1 MQTNRTNIA
10 ITPAEA
16 AELSG
21 ALFSSGSAAAHE
33 LAPIFADIASGR
45 LTSVELMLAGSQ
57 PGSAAEP
64 IVIDGLSIDLA
75 SRTVKV
81 LGVPASL
88 TPKEFD
94 ILAFLATNRG
104 TVFSKEEIYRAV
116 WRDEYLLDDSNI
128 MAFVRKIR
136 KKIEPEPDN
145 PRYLLTVWG
154 VGYKMTEGRFGLLPP
169 PIESSRTIL
178 AESQESRKKPAMCL
192 VLRLFYAVN
201 SRRREGEVRTLSG
214 SDSTGSA
221 GRCASPRSHL
231 VKDRRS

>member
-1 MQTNRTNIA
+1 MRTNRTNIA

-21 ALFSSGSAAAHE
+21 ALFSSDSAAALE

-57 PGSAAEP
+57 SGSATES
-64 IVIDGLSIDLA
+64 IVIDELSIDLA

-81 LGVPASL
+81 LGVPVSL

-116 WRDEYLLDDSNI
+116 WQDEYLLDDSNI

-154 VGYKMTEGRFGLLPP
+154 VGYKMVG
-169 PIESSRTIL
+169 
-178 AESQESRKKPAMCL
+178 
-192 VLRLFYAVN
+192 
-201 SRRREGEVRTLSG
+201 
-214 SDSTGSA
+214 
-221 GRCASPRSHL
+221 
-231 VKDRRS
+231 

>member
-1 MQTNRTNIA
+1 MRTNRTNIA

-21 ALFSSGSAAAHE
+21 ALFSSGSAAALE

-45 LTSVELMLAGSQ
+45 LTSVELVLAGSQ
-57 PGSAAEP
+57 PGSGTDP

-81 LGVPASL
+81 LGAPVSL

-154 VGYKMTEGRFGLLPP
+154 VGYKMTE
-169 PIESSRTIL
+169 
-178 AESQESRKKPAMCL
+178 
-192 VLRLFYAVN
+192 
-201 SRRREGEVRTLSG
+201 
-214 SDSTGSA
+214 
-221 GRCASPRSHL
+221 
-231 VKDRRS
+231 

>member
-1 MQTNRTNIA
+1 MRTNRTNIA

-21 ALFSSGSAAAHE
+21 ALFSSGSAAALE

-57 PGSAAEP
+57 PGSGTEP
-64 IVIDGLSIDLA
+64 IVIDRLSIDLA

-81 LGVPASL
+81 LGVPVSL

-154 VGYKMTEGRFGLLPP
+154 VGYKM
-169 PIESSRTIL
+169 
-178 AESQESRKKPAMCL
+178 AE
-192 VLRLFYAVN
+192 
-201 SRRREGEVRTLSG
+201 
-214 SDSTGSA
+214 
-221 GRCASPRSHL
+221 
-231 VKDRRS
+231 

>member
-1 MQTNRTNIA
+1 MRTNRTNIA

-21 ALFSSGSAAAHE
+21 ALFSSGSAAALE

-57 PGSAAEP
+57 PGSGTEP
-64 IVIDGLSIDLA
+64 IVIDRLSIDLA
-75 SRTVKV
+75 SRTVKG
-81 LGVPASL
+81 LGAPVSL

-154 VGYKMTEGRFGLLPP
+154 VGYKMTE
-169 PIESSRTIL
+169 
-178 AESQESRKKPAMCL
+178 
-192 VLRLFYAVN
+192 
-201 SRRREGEVRTLSG
+201 
-214 SDSTGSA
+214 
-221 GRCASPRSHL
+221 
-231 VKDRRS
+231 

>member
-1 MQTNRTNIA
+1 MQTNRTDIA

-104 TVFSKEEIYRAV
+104 TVLSKEEIYRAV

-154 VGYKMTEGRFGLLPP
+154 VGYKMTE
-169 PIESSRTIL
+169 
-178 AESQESRKKPAMCL
+178 
-192 VLRLFYAVN
+192 
-201 SRRREGEVRTLSG
+201 
-214 SDSTGSA
+214 
-221 GRCASPRSHL
+221 
-231 VKDRRS
+231 